1 VYPLPRVDEDQ
12 ERAQARVG
20 AWLKG
25 RWRIDALVGMG
36 GMAAVYAATSA
47 TGGARVAVKIL
58 HDDVAVSK
66 ELRARFEQEARAVAS
81 LGHPATVQVSHVDT
95 TDEGAPF
102 MVMELLEGES
112 LGQRAARGP
121 LDPAE
126 VLAHVEAALA
136 VLVVAH
142 AVGMVHRDIKPDNL
156 FVTTEGRLKV
166 LDFGIA
172 RMRQGPSSV
181 RTRTGALLGTTAYM
195 APEQIHGTDID
206 GRVDVFAMGSTMF
219 RLLTCKRIHEAET
232 EAALLIKMGTTPAPP
247 VSSVAAVDPRVA
259 LIVDRAL
266 CFDKQRRYP
275 DARAMLEDV
284 RAARCGESP
293 PFSTA
298 ALAREL
304 GSAPAPQPFAGHSPS
319 APRVVVPVS
328 VRSPDAAES
337 SLLGGA
343 KTLMGAPAP
352 STPRGPLEPLVPT
365 PTASGVTTS
374 GARQAEA
381 RGPSKAPIVA
391 AILIGVAALGI
402 GVGVTALV
410 LSRTRSGATSDKS
423 EESEGRSLSSRS
435 PDPRS
440 THASSS
446 PLSAN
451 AALAGSIAER
461 HGDLVLS
468 WQITSTGDVTATLS
482 GAAPDAAMRDAALTI
497 RPLGAGADAREV
509 PLSASGSLLTGHID
523 PLAANLTEVGYAL
536 AVGETRVRGVLHVP
550 RGGTAAIAATAARAA
565 SRVPEPKERG
575 PNGGVLQP
583 LGDKLVEIVACRDS
597 GDVRVYLLDD
607 KRHVKKLKRERLEL
621 AVVDTWT
628 DHVRLA
634 PHPSQKF
641 SHSRLKRKDDPAK
654 LVVLLEDGDT
664 LEAGLFS
671 LRPGGIVDAAAGSH
685 RAPIFVDCNGNGEV
699 RGLVPSDGG
708 DKGERD
714 DDEKR
719 DDKPKGQ
726 GEENKGKGKG
736 PKKKKEK
743 GRGGDD

>member
-1 VYPLPRVDEDQ
+1 
-12 ERAQARVG
+12 
-20 AWLKG
+20 
-25 RWRIDALVGMG
+25 
-36 GMAAVYAATSA
+36 
-47 TGGARVAVKIL
+47 VKIL
-58 HDDVAVSK
+58 HAHVAVSK
-66 ELRARFEQEARAVAS
+66 ELRARFEQEALAVGR
-81 LGHPATVQVSHVDT
+81 LGHPATVQVHAVSL

-112 LGQRAARGP
+112 LGQRAHRLGEVPALELLGYMETL
-121 LDPAE
+121 LD
-126 VLAHVEAALA
+126 VLA
-136 VLVVAH
+136 VAH
-142 AVGMVHRDIKPDNL
+142 DKGVIHRDIKPDNL
-156 FVTTEGRLKV
+156 FVTGDGRLKV

-172 RMRQGPSSV
+172 RMREGGQGV
-181 RTRTGALLGTTAYM
+181 HTRTGAMLGTTAYM
-195 APEQIHGTDID
+195 APEQIHARPTSTVASDL
-206 GRVDVFAMGSTMF
+206 FAVGATMF
-219 RLLTCKRIHEAET
+219 RVLAKRSAST
-232 EAALLIKMGTTPAPP
+232 RRSPTPRCSSRWARRRRRP
-247 VSSVAAVDPRVA
+247 VSSTSRPRSTRGWRRSSIA
-259 LIVDRAL
+259 RCAYDRE
-266 CFDKQRRYP
+266 QRYP
-275 DARAMLEDV
+275 DARAMLADV